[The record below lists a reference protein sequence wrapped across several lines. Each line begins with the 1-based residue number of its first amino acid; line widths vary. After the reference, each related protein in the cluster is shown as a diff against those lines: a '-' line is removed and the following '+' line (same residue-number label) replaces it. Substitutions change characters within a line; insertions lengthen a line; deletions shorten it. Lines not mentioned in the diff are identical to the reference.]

1 MITWGQ
7 FNSLR
12 GSRYGP
18 LGLTSAWFRRALGG
32 YTPQEGA
39 DEDEDNKC
47 IHTLHKGEDGST
59 GIDGASFAA
68 QCYYMYREKTNN
80 YIDILLLIKFG
91 RQIIL

>member
-18 LGLTSAWFRRALGG
+18 LGFTSAWFRRALGG

-39 DEDEDNKC
+39 DEDDEDEDNKT
-47 IHTLHKGEDGST
+47 IIDGSV
-59 GIDGASFAA
+59 AS
-68 QCYYMYREKTNN
+68 Q
-80 YIDILLLIKFG
+80 
-91 RQIIL
+91 QS

>member
-18 LGLTSAWFRRALGG
+18 LGFTSAWFRRALGG

-39 DEDEDNKC
+39 DEDDEDEDNKC
-47 IHTLHKGEDGST
+47 IQCILYIHFTRVRMEVLVLIGLHLRHNVIT
-59 GIDGASFAA
+59 N
-68 QCYYMYREKTNN
+68 REKN
-80 YIDILLLIKFG
+80 K
-91 RQIIL
+91 